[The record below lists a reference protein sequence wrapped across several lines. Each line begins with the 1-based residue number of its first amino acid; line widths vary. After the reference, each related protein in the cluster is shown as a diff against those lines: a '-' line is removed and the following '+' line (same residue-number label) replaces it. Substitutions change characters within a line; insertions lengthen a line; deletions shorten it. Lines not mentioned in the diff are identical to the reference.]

1 METFKKLIFIVVM
14 LFSFFNCTQKQEFV
28 SYTPAE
34 FEKLIKEDKSVQL
47 VDVRRPDEFE
57 AGHIENALL
66 INVLDSLTFLDKANA
81 MLDKTKPVAVYCR
94 SGKRSKDAARKL
106 SRQGF
111 IVFDLD
117 SGYLGWT
124 KHENSGELKIEN

>member
-1 METFKKLIFIVVM
+1 M
-14 LFSFFNCTQKQEFV
+14 LFSFFCCAQKPEFV
-28 SYTPAE
+28 SYSPAE

-47 VDVRRPDEFE
+47 VDVRRPYEFE

-81 MLDKTKPVAVYCR
+81 MLEKTKPVAVYCR

-106 SRQGF
+106 SRNGF

-117 SGYLGWT
+117 SGYLGWI
-124 KHENSGELKIEN
+124 KHKNN

>member
-1 METFKKLIFIVVM
+1 MFKKILFIIIM
-14 LFSFFNCTQKQEFV
+14 IFSFSFCSPKQEFV

-34 FEKLIKEDKSVQL
+34 FEKLIIEDKSVQL

-66 INVLDSLTFLDKANA
+66 INVLDSTFINKANT

-106 SRQGF
+106 SRKGF
-111 IVFDLD
+111 VVFDLD
-117 SGYLGWT
+117 NGYLGWIEY
-124 KHENSGELKIEN
+124 KNSEK

>member
-1 METFKKLIFIVVM
+1 METIKKLIFIAVM
-14 LFSFFNCTQKQEFV
+14 LFSFFCCAQKQEFV

-34 FEKLIKEDKSVQL
+34 FEKLITEDKSVQL

-57 AGHIENALL
+57 AGHIENAVL
-66 INVLDSLTFLDKANA
+66 INVLDSMTFIDKANA

-106 SRQGF
+106 SRKGYT
-111 IVFDLD
+111 VYDLD
-117 SGYLGWT
+117 SGYLGWIEH
-124 KHENSGELKIEN
+124 KIMKNENTD